1 MYKAPEC
8 GLAKSAESELTR
20 GAERI
25 AADILG
31 GIRIRAAAE
40 TNTVIAGREADRRN
54 CKDDGIDLASLLWRE
69 LVCSKIR
76 PFQELTEGVPKL
88 KLMSPFR
95 SSQVVFVEPI
105 PFIRL

>member
-1 MYKAPEC
+1 MHKAPEC

-40 TNTVIAGREADRRN
+40 TNTVIAGREAIRGN
-54 CKDDGIDLASLLWRE
+54 CKDDAIDLASLLWRE
-69 LVCSKIR
+69 VISG
-76 PFQELTEGVPKL
+76 QELHPRVIHEDGAV
-88 KLMSPFR
+88 R
-95 SSQVVFVEPI
+95 IVIVIEQGE
-105 PFIRL
+105 